1 MNCELPFRVKL
12 EIPYKLMRENFSKY
26 LMVAFEIKV
35 KQLKVFL
42 KISWK
47 NMFFSLHHLENVV

>member
-35 KQLKVFL
+35 KQLKVF
-42 KISWK
+42 
-47 NMFFSLHHLENVV
+47 